1 VTPAGKGVLAVVLAC
16 LIWGFATLYYK
27 AMAQVP
33 PLEVLAHRSLWT
45 LVLFG
50 VILWGQGRLA
60 EVWALLRGPQAG
72 RVVLAGGI
80 IALNWGIFI
89 WAIQTGHAVQ
99 SSLGY
104 YILPLVSVVMGVV
117 MLGERLAPLQGAAVA
132 LAAGAVGVL
141 TWGLGVA
148 PWISLALAFSF
159 APYLLIKKSM
169 RTSALV
175 SVAAEVLVIAP
186 FALVLLAAVHFG
198 GWAEFGRPGGLFG
211 RDLYSTLMLPIT
223 GVISGVPLM
232 LFSWG
237 AQRVRLS
244 TLGLVQY
251 LNPSLQAFSAVV
263 IMGESFTRW
272 HAVAFAMIWAALTVY
287 SAEGLRQDRAAR
299 RASVASGTD

>member
-1 VTPAGKGVLAVVLAC
+1 MTQARKGVLAVVFAC
-16 LIWGFATLYYK
+16 VIWGFATLYYR
-27 AMAQVP
+27 AMVQVP

-45 LVLFG
+45 LVLFAA
-50 VILWGQGRLA
+50 ILWRQGRLS
-60 EVWALLRGPQAG
+60 EVLALLRGPQGG
-72 RVVLAGGI
+72 RVMLAGAI

-89 WAIQTGHAVQ
+89 WAIQTGHAVE

-117 MLGERLAPLQGAAVA
+117 VLGERLAALQGLAVG

-148 PWISLALAFSF
+148 PWIALALAFSF
-159 APYLLIKKSM
+159 APYLLIKKGM
-169 RTSALV
+169 QASALV
-175 SVAAEVLVIAP
+175 SVTAEVLVIAP
-186 FALVLLAAVHFG
+186 FALALLVAVHLG
-198 GWAEFGRPGGLFG
+198 GWQAFGRLGGLFG
-211 RDLYSTLMLPIT
+211 RDLYSTLMLPFA

-251 LNPSLQAFSAVV
+251 LNPSLQAFCAIVL
-263 IMGESFTRW
+263 MGEAFSGW
-272 HAVAFAMIWAALTVY
+272 HAVAFAMIWAALAVY
-287 SAEGLRQDRAAR
+287 SAEGLRQERKRQAA
-299 RASVASGTD
+299 SI